1 LLKAD
6 ERLFL
11 IDCAEGTQ
19 LQLRRFKIHFQRIKH
34 IFISHLHG
42 DHFYGLIGLLTSFH
56 LLGRKDELHLYAHEE
71 LKDIID
77 IQLRASRTTLIY
89 PVVFHTLTEA
99 GQQVN
104 GSTGQQGNGGTREQ
118 GTRNQRPVTS
128 DQRPV
133 TSDQRPVTS
142 DQRPATSD
150 QRQQATGNRELIFE
164 DDALFVYAFPLL
176 HSVPTCGFLF
186 REKMQLRKIRKD
198 VINKLQVP
206 IEWMT
211 RIKSGEDY
219 LDDNGKV
226 YSNNEMT
233 QDPPAPRTYAYCSD
247 TAYSEEI
254 IPYIKGADL
263 LYHEATF
270 LSDMAATAREKLHS
284 TAAEAATIANLAG
297 VKKLIIGHFSARYD
311 DPEALLTEAREIF
324 PATELAE
331 DGKVFNV

>member
-1 LLKAD
+1 MNFSVQVLGSNSAIPTLTRNPSAHLLKAD

-56 LLGRKDELHLYAHEE
+56 LLGRKDELHLYAHEALQE
-71 LKDIID
+71 IID
-77 IQLRASRTTLIY
+77 IQLKASRTTLVY
-89 PVVFHTLTEA
+89 PVIFHPLT
-99 GQQVN
+99 
-104 GSTGQQGNGGTREQ
+104 QGN
-118 GTRNQRPVTS
+118 
-128 DQRPV
+128 
-133 TSDQRPVTS
+133 
-142 DQRPATSD
+142 
-150 QRQQATGNRELIFE
+150 RQQARGKRHEATGKRQQAIGNSEQLYD
-164 DDALFVYAFPLL
+164 DDAISVFSFPLL

-186 REKMQLRKIRKD
+186 REKPLPRNIRKD

-219 LDDNGKV
+219 LDDNGKI
-226 YSNNEMT
+226 YSNSEMT

-331 DGKVFNV
+331 DGKTFII